1 LSQQDETL
9 LELPVSHGSAQQD
22 TSATNSM
29 PAWRLFLPAIIS
41 TVVAVAALAWLFQS
55 GQRLASSYIA
65 QADAVAA
72 LELQATRGH
81 LWFEDLLRGGRDHNL
96 NTVWNQLDQADASAR
111 EMLGTGAPE
120 ADPHPLVDDPAMRE
134 EVEAIRDRLRDY
146 RMLAQRRL
154 DALPGSLIVDD
165 LDLGVITAFERVLRQ
180 AERVRGL
187 LEQDAQGALDRFK
200 HTAVVLMV
208 LMLAVGIGVGVTLY
222 RHDRARMLAF
232 RSVRDASQK
241 IQKQASALDYLAHFD
256 TLTQLPNRT
265 LFFDRLGQVLAHA
278 NRRNQWAVLMFLDLD
293 EFKAINDSMGHALG
307 DALLET
313 TAERLTHIMREEDT
327 IARLGGDEFTLLLPY
342 QASRVEA
349 MRSASMVAEKIMRSF
364 RDPIFLDGRE
374 THMTCSI
381 GVALYPQDANNPE
394 DLLKHADTAMYHAKQ
409 GGRNNYQFYS
419 DEMNTVIR
427 HRVLIEAG
435 LQRALERS
443 ELLLYY
449 QPLIDL
455 ATGVIV
461 GAEALLRW
469 QHPERGLL
477 LPNRFI
483 QVAEETGVVLPLGEW
498 VIKHA
503 AQQFLVWH
511 GSPLPLQRMII
522 NLCPIQFRHAE
533 IVDMLRDAIGQYGLT
548 RGSLEVD
555 IAESTLMKDTAYSL
569 RALRALKKAGVNL
582 AVDDFGTGY
591 SSIAFLKQFPVD
603 TLKIHQSFVA
613 DLGSRTTG
621 DPVVTA
627 MVQFAHT
634 LGLEVIAEGVETEE
648 QRDILLRLGCERAQ
662 GNLLGPPMP
671 ADEFARLLSFEEV
684 SNYSHT

>member
-1 LSQQDETL
+1 M
-9 LELPVSHGSAQQD
+9 SHNSAQQD
-22 TSATNSM
+22 TSVTNSM
-29 PAWRLFLPAIIS
+29 PVWRLFLPAIIA
-41 TVVAVAALAWLFQS
+41 TVAAVAALAWLFQS
-55 GQRLASSYIA
+55 SQRLASRYIS
-65 QADAVAA
+65 QAETVAA

-81 LWFEDLLRGGRDHNL
+81 LWFEDLLRGRRDHEL
-96 NTVWNQLDQADASAR
+96 NDVWSQLEQADASAKVL
-111 EMLGTGAPE
+111 LGTGAPGAATLPVVE
-120 ADPHPLVDDPAMRE
+120 DPAIHE
-134 EVEAIRDRLRDY
+134 EVEAIRDRVRDY
-146 RMLAQRRL
+146 RTLAQRRL
-154 DALPGSLIVDD
+154 DALPGSPTVDD
-165 LDLGVITAFERVLRQ
+165 LDLGVVTAFDRVLRQ

-187 LEQDAQGALDRFK
+187 LEEDSRGALGRLR
-200 HTAVVLMV
+200 HTAMALMG
-208 LMLAVGIGVGVTLY
+208 LMLAVGIGVGVLLY
-222 RHDRARMLAF
+222 RRDGAHRLAL
-232 RSVRDASQK
+232 RSARDASQR
-241 IQKQASALDYLAHFD
+241 IRKQASALDYLAHFD

-278 NRRNQWAVLMFLDLD
+278 NRRNQWVVLMFLDLD
-293 EFKAINDSMGHALG
+293 EFKAVNDSMGHALG

-313 TAERLTHIMREEDT
+313 TAERLTQIMREEDT

-364 RDPIFLDGRE
+364 RDPIFLDGSQ
-374 THMTCSI
+374 THVTCSI
-381 GVALYPQDANNPE
+381 GISLYPQDANNPE

-455 ATGVIV
+455 TNDTII

-498 VIKHA
+498 VVKHA
-503 AQQFLVWH
+503 AQQLLVWR
-511 GSPLPLQRMII
+511 STPLPLQRMII

-533 IVDMLRDAIGQYGLT
+533 MVDILRDAVSAYGLT
-548 RGSLEVD
+548 GGSLEVD
-555 IAESTLMKDTAYSL
+555 IAESTLMKDTDYSL

-582 AVDDFGTGY
+582 AIDDFGTGY
-591 SSIAFLKQFPVD
+591 SSIAFLRQFPVD
-603 TLKIHQSFVA
+603 TLKIHQSFVG

-671 ADEFARLLSFEEV
+671 PDELTRLLSFEEV
-684 SNYSHT
+684 SNYSNT